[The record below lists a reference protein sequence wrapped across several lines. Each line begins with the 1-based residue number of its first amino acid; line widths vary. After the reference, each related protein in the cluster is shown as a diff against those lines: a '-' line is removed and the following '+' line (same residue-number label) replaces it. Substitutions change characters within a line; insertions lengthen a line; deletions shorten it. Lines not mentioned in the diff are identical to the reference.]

1 MVRAPAEALLP
12 GYDDKHVLCACC
24 GTPWP
29 AVQQHL
35 APLPSSGEFQSLVVS
50 VLWSG
55 DPAASDGFSAA
66 VASTGHA
73 MIPLRFR
80 HPATVLFPSLCVE
93 CDSCPRSF
101 SPCCFSDA
109 FGPEIACRIVAEL
122 SSCTT
127 MKEQQIALER
137 RVRPSLLLQCRSCRV
152 RSALEISSSGPVGI
166 ALVSGAL
173 QASVALAG
181 MQVRVGL
188 DWLNEK
194 QLRARFNAQP
204 DDPAWQQCLPMAFV
218 AALWDSDPVAAP
230 GAGKAAGGGSSGKKG
245 RSGPQG
251 PVAQLKA
258 ELKRMQSQ
266 GTLRAP
272 SAILGH
278 RVRFVPSVVAQA
290 LLSATDTASGMG
302 GEGHDASTSAAS
314 AALAVAGSVVS
325 SGGGSGGGPF
335 AAEPSAALSAGLVPR
350 LEYLVSWFGCGSI
363 WASWESAASLGAAVP
378 KLLRDYRSSAG
389 LVDAEEDLA
398 DACAARPLEDEPTW
412 SAYVVPHQSASMA
425 ALDAA
430 SAPE

>member
-1 MVRAPAEALLP
+1 
-12 GYDDKHVLCACC
+12 
-24 GTPWP
+24 
-29 AVQQHL
+29 
-35 APLPSSGEFQSLVVS
+35 
-50 VLWSG
+50 
-55 DPAASDGFSAA
+55 
-66 VASTGHA
+66 
-73 MIPLRFR
+73 
-80 HPATVLFPSLCVE
+80 
-93 CDSCPRSF
+93 
-101 SPCCFSDA
+101 
-109 FGPEIACRIVAEL
+109 
-122 SSCTT
+122 

-137 RVRPSLLLQCRSCRV
+137 RVRPSLLPQGRSCRV

-181 MQVRVGL
+181 MQVQVSPGSDR
-188 DWLNEK
+188 LNEQ

-272 SAILGH
+272 SAILGR

-350 LEYLVSWFGCGSI
+350 LEYLVSRFGCGSI
-363 WASWESAASLGAAVP
+363 WASWESAASLGAVLP
-378 KLLRDYRSSAG
+378 CPSCC
-389 LVDAEEDLA
+389 V
-398 DACAARPLEDEPTW
+398 TI
-412 SAYVVPHQSASMA
+412 A
-425 ALDAA
+425 ALQGWQMLKRTLQMRVLQGHSKTSLCGRLTSCRTNLPAWQLWMLPLHQCRTSSRIDPCSLSGLRLSCNFQPCSRCPPPLARTVHQNWLLQLGHQHHDGSDRDDVGDDGSDGSDRGARTAA
-430 SAPE
+430 FTGKGAALPLQL